1 MKTPD
6 ILAFVLAGGQGS
18 RLHPLTA
25 SQSKPALQIRDGYR
39 LVDFVLSNLLLS
51 GVRRVYLLAQY
62 KPQSL
67 ISHVQTAWTDR
78 FEAAGGF
85 IQIRVP
91 SSALAQ
97 DQFQGTADAVYRNR
111 ELIDQH
117 QPDLVAVFAADHVY
131 RMDVQQMAR
140 WHRKHHA
147 HLSVAAVPVAIDD
160 ARSLGVIATEGDG
173 RIVRFEEKPRQ
184 PTALPDDPTQAY
196 GSMGNYLFEP
206 HTLIELL
213 EENVRRGGS
222 DFGFHILP
230 NLPFGLRA
238 FAYDFSAN
246 RIPGLR
252 PWEVRGYWRDVGTL
266 PALRQATREVSL
278 PRAALELM
286 NPRWPILGV
295 AATVSNGHTLTRRVP
310 ARVIAPPGVS
320 APAGVSS
327 PAAVGATA

>member
-1 MKTPD
+1 MKTPE

-25 SQSKPALQIRDGYR
+25 DQSKPALQIRDGYR

-51 GVRRVYLLAQY
+51 GVRKVYLLAQY

-67 ISHVQTAWTDR
+67 IEHLQAAWTDR
-78 FEAAGGF
+78 FAAVGGF
-85 IQIRVP
+85 INIIVP

-111 ELIDQH
+111 SLINRH
-117 QPDLVAVFAADHVY
+117 RPDLVAVFAADHVY
-131 RMDVQQMAR
+131 RMDVRQMVQWHLSRHAR
-140 WHRKHHA
+140 
-147 HLSVAAVPVAIDD
+147 LSVAAVPVAIED
-160 ARSLGVIATEGDG
+160 ARSLGVIATESDG

-184 PTALPDDPTQAY
+184 PTAMPNDPTRAY

-206 HTLIELL
+206 DTLVGLL
-213 EENVRRGGS
+213 EENARRAGS

-230 NLPFGLRA
+230 NLPAGFRA

-266 PALRQATREVSL
+266 PALRQATSEVSL
-278 PRAALELM
+278 PKAALELA
-286 NPRWPILGV
+286 NPRWPILGS
-295 AATVSNGHTLTRRVP
+295 AAIAQTARVP
-310 ARVIAPPGVS
+310 ARS
-320 APAGVSS
+320 APVRV
-327 PAAVGATA
+327 VGETARA

>member
-25 SQSKPALQIRDGYR
+25 DQSKPALQIRDGYR

-51 GVRRVYLLAQY
+51 GVRQVYLLAQY

-67 ISHVQTAWTDR
+67 ISHLQAAWSDR
-78 FEAAGGF
+78 FEAVGGF
-85 IQIRVP
+85 VQILLP
-91 SSALAQ
+91 SSELVQ

-111 ELIDQH
+111 EVINRH
-117 QPDLVAVFAADHVY
+117 RPDLVAVFAADHVY
-131 RMDVQQMAR
+131 RMDIRQMAQ

-147 HLSVAAVPVAIDD
+147 QLSVAAVPVAIDD

-184 PTALPDDPTQAY
+184 PTALPDDPSRAY

-206 HTLIELL
+206 HALIELL
-213 EENVRRGGS
+213 EENARRGGS

-230 NLPFGLRA
+230 NLPLGLRA
-238 FAYDFSAN
+238 FAYDFSSN

-266 PALRQATREVSL
+266 PALRQATSEVSL

-295 AATVSNGHTLTRRVP
+295 AATVSSGHTLTRSAP
-310 ARVIAPPGVS
+310 ARVSPPEG
-320 APAGVSS
+320 
-327 PAAVGATA
+327 VGATA